1 MLWQRMER
9 SWFISPNTHWRASSR
24 PRSGRRP
31 WGKLTERSSKR
42 RRGKEAQE
50 NPTGCQCLWDMRI
63 FLLIWQHLNVQ
74 HYCAVHEAKTHTP
87 QKQSYLNALK
97 PASWWHPWSA
107 SFALPLFL
115 IPPVFSLLR
124 VSAAAYATPTTATL
138 RQRLFHSLV
147 EPVEATSA
155 PLDITHT
162 PTPPELLAHK
172 VLQSLEEEKAESKR
186 YTYITACDG
195 HGLGWWG
202 SHR

>member
-1 MLWQRMER
+1 MVASLER
-9 SWFISPNTHWRASSR
+9 
-24 PRSGRRP
+24 
-31 WGKLTERSSKR
+31 
-42 RRGKEAQE
+42 
-50 NPTGCQCLWDMRI
+50 
-63 FLLIWQHLNVQ
+63 LL
-74 HYCAVHEAKTHTP
+74 C
-87 QKQSYLNALK
+87 S
-97 PASWWHPWSA
+97 